1 MNISLFIAREQ
12 LVELKVQLHK
22 VQKKYLEMGA
32 ANPSANTVTLL
43 ATISTLNSQIKKH
56 CPTLSPFATNTR
68 VATCEKLYCTRGRGI
83 GGRYVLPPAQRSN
96 E

>member
-22 VQKKYLEMGA
+22 VQKKYLEMSA

-43 ATISTLNSQIKKH
+43 ATISTLNSQIKKN
-56 CPTLSPFATNTR
+56 CPTLSPSCDVWIDFR
-68 VATCEKLYCTRGRGI
+68 
-83 GGRYVLPPAQRSN
+83 
-96 E
+96 